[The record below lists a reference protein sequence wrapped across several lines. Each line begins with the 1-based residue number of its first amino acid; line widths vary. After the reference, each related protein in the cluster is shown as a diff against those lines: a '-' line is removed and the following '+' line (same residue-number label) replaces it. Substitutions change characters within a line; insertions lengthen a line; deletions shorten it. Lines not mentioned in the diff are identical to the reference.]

1 MGSGQT
7 FPEIIPQLCDPLA
20 QEEKTTTNQISFM
33 PYSKAHVCSHTSVYT
48 FSHTH
53 SFITWLSYWHRGW
66 TAPGVQEKKGGKKN
80 SKKKR
85 KEKGKDILINPTCF
99 YKQTRKWKGK
109 SLYRALAYPI
119 SDFSGGEKLRQ
130 VADSIEK
137 PRERDAGEETDGGR
151 EGRERVQNNR

>member
-1 MGSGQT
+1 MCAHT
-7 FPEIIPQLCDPLA
+7 PQC
-20 QEEKTTTNQISFM
+20 
-33 PYSKAHVCSHTSVYT
+33 
-48 FSHTH
+48 TH
-53 SFITWLSYWHRGW
+53 SHIP
-66 TAPGVQEKKGGKKN
+66 TASSHGYLTDTEAGLHQESRRKREEN
-80 SKKKR
+80 RTAKR
-85 KEKGKDILINPTCF
+85 KEKGKDILNNPTCF

-151 EGRERVQNNR
+151 EGRERVQNNRYEEKNVTYFDGFN